1 MQKSALLVLLIAG
14 LAGCASTPAPATY
27 GSFVQAP
34 VATDDKAMADD
45 VVKKLA
51 ALYPPAKTR
60 FNLQHATPDAFGIAM
75 VETMRAKGY
84 ALAEVKPGTQAPA
97 LAAGEQ
103 ALAYVIDQPLD
114 PGLYRVTVRVNSQTL
129 SRVYQSAGGA
139 VTPAGAGVR
148 KE

>member
-1 MQKSALLVLLIAG
+1 MQKTALLVLLVAG
-14 LAGCASTPAPATY
+14 LAGCASTPAPGTY

-51 ALYPPAKTR
+51 VLYPPAKTR

-75 VETMRAKGY
+75 VTTLRAKGY
-84 ALAEVKPGTQAPA
+84 AVAEVKPGAQVPA

-103 ALAYVIDQPLD
+103 SLAYILDQPLD
-114 PGLYRVTVRVNSQTL
+114 AGLYRVTILVNSQTL

-139 VTPAGAGVR
+139 VTPAGAWVR

>member
-1 MQKSALLVLLIAG
+1 MHKTTLLVLLVAG

-75 VETMRAKGY
+75 VTTMRAKGY
-84 ALAEVKPGTQAPA
+84 AVAEVQAGARPA
-97 LAAGEQ
+97 TLAAGEKS
-103 ALAYVIDQPLD
+103 LAYILDQPLD
-114 PGLYRVTVRVNSQTL
+114 AGLYRVTVLVNSQTL
-129 SRVYQSAGGA
+129 SRVYQSVGG
-139 VTPAGAGVR
+139 VVKPAGVWVW

>member
-1 MQKSALLVLLIAG
+1 MLLVG
-14 LAGCASTPAPATY
+14 LAGCASTSAPATY

-34 VATDDKAMADD
+34 VPTDDKAMADD

-60 FNLQHATPDAFGIAM
+60 FNLQHATPDVFGIAM
-75 VETMRAKGY
+75 VTTMRAKGY
-84 ALAEVKPGTQAPA
+84 AVAEVTPGAQPAA

-103 ALAYVIDQPLD
+103 SLAYILDQPLD
-114 PGLYRVTVRVNSQTL
+114 AGLYRVTVLVNSQTL

-139 VTPAGAGVR
+139 VTPAGAWVR

>member
-1 MQKSALLVLLIAG
+1 MLKTALVILLVAG
-14 LAGCASTPAPATY
+14 LAGCAAIRAPAKY
-27 GSFVQAP
+27 GSFVKAP
-34 VATDDKAMADD
+34 VASDDKAIADD

-60 FNLQHATPDAFGIAM
+60 FNLQHATPDAFGINM
-75 VETMRAKGY
+75 VSEMRTKGY
-84 ALAEVKPGTQAPA
+84 AVAELKPGARPPA

-103 ALAYVIDQPLD
+103 SLAYVIDQPLEA
-114 PGLYRVTVRVNSQTL
+114 GLYRVTVLVNSQTL

-139 VTPAGAGVR
+139 VVPAGAWVR

>member
-1 MQKSALLVLLIAG
+1 MQKTALLALFIAG

-27 GSFVQAP
+27 GNFVQTP

-60 FNLQHATPDAFGIAM
+60 FNLQHPTPDAFGIAM
-75 VETMRAKGY
+75 VATLRAKGY
-84 ALAEVKPGTQAPA
+84 ALAEVKPDAQAPA

-103 ALAYVIDQPLD
+103 SLAYIIDQPLD
-114 PGLYRVTVRVNSQTL
+114 AGLYRVTVLVNSQTL
-129 SRVYQSAGGA
+129 SRVYQSAGGV
-139 VTPAGAGVR
+139 VTPAGAWVR

>member
-1 MQKSALLVLLIAG
+1 MHKTSLVVLLVAG
-14 LAGCASTPAPATY
+14 LAGCASTPAPASY

-60 FNLQHATPDAFGIAM
+60 FNLQHATPDAFGISM
-75 VETMRAKGY
+75 VSALRTKGY
-84 ALAEVKPGTQAPA
+84 AVAEVKPGAQAPVG
-97 LAAGEQ
+97 AAGEQ
-103 ALAYVIDQPLD
+103 SLAYVLDQPLD
-114 PGLYRVTVRVNSQTL
+114 AGLYRVTVLVNSQTL
-129 SRVYQSAGGA
+129 SRVYQSAGGT
-139 VTPAGAGVR
+139 VTPASAWVR